1 MEKKIAKANQK
12 RAPVRSLDIEV
23 RQSIGSE
30 TKKIFTTKSATNHRG
45 AEFTEIGV
53 FLDQGLF
60 TLRPQCLRGEL
71 SETFVLLYQARL
83 LGNLFNRLVLFTHLR
98 DEFFRRSIVLDHAE
112 RSQLRDNAG
121 FLHCLFDGRN
131 QSRGDFFGYARRSK
145 ERVPN
150 SKDVLAV
157 AELGQHWNLREM
169 RILNRYNEPPDL
181 PALQMAAKS
190 TDGQ

>member
-1 MEKKIAKANQK
+1 MKGPELQMSKALDGEKNCEGQ
-12 RAPVRSLDIEV
+12 PE
-23 RQSIGSE
+23 
-30 TKKIFTTKSATNHRG
+30 KSTGQISRHRNLLHQTG
-45 AEFTEIGV
+45 P
-53 FLDQGLF
+53 
-60 TLRPQCLRGEL
+60 LRD
-71 SETFVLLYQARL
+71 LLHRL
-83 LGNLFNRLVLFTHLR
+83 MLFTHLR

-112 RSQLRDNAG
+112 RSQLRDDAG

-131 QSRGDFFGYARRSK
+131 QSRGDFFGYARRGK